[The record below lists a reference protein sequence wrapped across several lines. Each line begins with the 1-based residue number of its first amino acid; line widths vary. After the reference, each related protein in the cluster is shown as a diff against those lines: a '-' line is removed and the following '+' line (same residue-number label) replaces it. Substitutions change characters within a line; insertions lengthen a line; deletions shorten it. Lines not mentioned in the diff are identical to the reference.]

1 MQMVISAPASLWQ
14 RVTQTRLWQTVR
26 ASTWLEWQTRGNW
39 TNPWLFALY
48 LLLRPI
54 SASLV
59 LVFMYLVVAG
69 GHPTQGAIL
78 GFLIAGSASW
88 TFVEQIIAGIP
99 QAVLADR
106 EEYAML
112 KYVYIAPQQFLLFL
126 VGRSVPRMF
135 MACISFVMTLAVGV
149 VFLGVPINLL
159 RINYPLLLLA
169 LIIGFAAI
177 VAFAVFFAGLALV
190 LKRGAW
196 QMPQAVTGALYLVS
210 GAIFPIAI
218 LPVWLRDISLGVPLT
233 YWLELIRRALLG
245 SNASG
250 NFGSAA
256 QFPIENTWT
265 IIGLFLLTTA
275 VAAAISYVGFRIAE
289 FQARERGQIDRTTGY

>member
-1 MQMVISAPASLWQ
+1 MQAASPAASPWQ
-14 RVTQTRLWQTVR
+14 RITETRTWQTLR
-26 ASTWLEWQTRGNW
+26 AATWLEWQTRGNW

-48 LLLRPI
+48 LLLRPV

-59 LVFMYLVVAG
+59 LVFMYRVVSG
-69 GHPTQGAIL
+69 GQATQGSIL
-78 GFLIAGSASW
+78 GFLIIGSASW
-88 TFVEQIIAGIP
+88 SFVEQIISGIP

-112 KYVYIAPQQFLLFL
+112 KYVYIAPQQFIVFL

-135 MACISFVMTLAVGV
+135 MGLISFAVTLTFGTF
-149 VFLGVPINLL
+149 FLGVPINLF

-169 LIIGFAAI
+169 LVVGFVAI
-177 VAFAVFFAGLALV
+177 VAFGVAFAGLSLV
-190 LKRGAW
+190 LKRGAY

-218 LPVWLRDISLGVPLT
+218 LPTWLQTVSLIVPLT

-245 SNASG
+245 NAAITS
-250 NFGSAA
+250 FGAA
-256 QFPIENTWT
+256 RFPVTSTWGT
-265 IIGLFLLTTA
+265 IGLFGLTTA
-275 VAAAISYVGFRIAE
+275 VFGIICYVAFRISE
-289 FQARERGQIDRTTGY
+289 FQARERGQIDRTTGS

>member
-1 MQMVISAPASLWQ
+1 MQMVSTAPASLWQ

-59 LVFMYLVVAG
+59 LVFMYLVVSA
-69 GHPTQGAIL
+69 GHPPQGAIL

-135 MACISFVMTLAVGV
+135 MACISFVVTLGVGV
-149 VFLGVPINLL
+149 VFLHIPINLL
-159 RINYPLLLLA
+159 HVNYPLLLLA
-169 LIIGFAAI
+169 LLLGFAAI

-210 GAIFPIAI
+210 GTIFPIAI
-218 LPVWLRDISLGVPLT
+218 LPGWLKDISLAVPLT
-233 YWLELIRRALLG
+233 YWLELVRRALLG
-245 SNASG
+245 ADAGG
-250 NFGSAA
+250 NFGRAA
-256 QFPIENTWT
+256 QFPIANTWAV
-265 IIGLFLLTTA
+265 IGLLLLTTA
-275 VAAAISYVGFRIAE
+275 ISSVVSYVGFRIAE